1 MHYERLHDSCE
12 VWLRVY
18 CAAISNGADAPAALS
33 AADLA
38 VPIYVA
44 RFQHEERP
52 LPDPPGDPDGLMM
65 KGL

>member
-44 RFQHEERP
+44 RFQH
-52 LPDPPGDPDGLMM
+52 
-65 KGL
+65 